1 MATIE
6 EIIATAKTKESWT
19 INHAWNYG
27 PIKYLYEQVVEKCA
41 PTLSAVTEAIA
52 EFEKHVHRVADAETY
67 FVWQH
72 CKYDIYVRSNELI
85 VAMRDAFPDVPF
97 LTVCKWIRK
106 YEGEQQTS
114 TNIAYSMLPIEIA
127 NQLDYVYDI
136 PPTHKLLRQ

>member
-1 MATIE
+1 MAIKKSIIE
-6 EIIATAKTKESWT
+6 TAKTKESWSA
-19 INHAWNYG
+19 NRKFNYG

-52 EFEKHVHRVADAETY
+52 EFEKHVHRVTDAETY

-85 VAMRDAFPDVPF
+85 VSMRDAFPDVPF
-97 LTVCKWIRK
+97 LTVVEWIRK

-114 TNIAYSMLPIEIA
+114 TDIAYSMLPIEIA
-127 NQLDYVYDI
+127 NRLDYAYDI
-136 PPTHKLLRQ
+136 PPTHQLLRQ